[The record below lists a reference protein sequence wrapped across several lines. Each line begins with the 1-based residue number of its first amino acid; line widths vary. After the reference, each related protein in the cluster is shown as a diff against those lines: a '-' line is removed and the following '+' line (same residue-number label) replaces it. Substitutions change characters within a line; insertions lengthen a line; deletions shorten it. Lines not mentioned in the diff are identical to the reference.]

1 MVSTV
6 VGLGAVALAAPAHA
20 ASPERLDVRISPL
33 RPGPVAVDVV
43 RTSLVP
49 DHVKPPAAVRLDT
62 WLPRGARFRL
72 RSVPRCDRVAL
83 EHDPASCADAR
94 IATGS
99 ALIDARPAVPAL
111 FDVGVEVYNADP
123 PPGAVAGLLTRIL
136 LPTAPMVLPSQ
147 IRRATGRAARRF
159 GYVFEERLPAV
170 RPDDP
175 NAPVARRFALHFPR
189 TGAILAPR
197 RCRER
202 VLRFRMRATFADG
215 STAVATDEVPCRW

>member
-6 VGLGAVALAAPAHA
+6 VGLGAVALAGPAHA
-20 ASPERLDVRISPL
+20 VTPERLDVRISPL
-33 RPGPVAVDVV
+33 RPGPVAVDVE

-49 DHVKPPAAVRLDT
+49 DHVKPPAAVRLEI
-62 WLPRGARFRL
+62 WLPRGARIDL
-72 RSVPRCDRVAL
+72 RRVPRCDAAAL
-83 EHDPASCADAR
+83 ARDCSAAR

-99 ALIDARPAVPAL
+99 ALVDARPAVPAP
-111 FDVGVEVYNADP
+111 FDVGVELYNADP

-136 LPTAPMVLPSQ
+136 LPTGPMVLPSQ
-147 IRRATGRAARRF
+147 IRRATGRDARRY

-175 NAPVARRFALHFPR
+175 NAPVARRFALRFPR
-189 TGAILAPR
+189 NGTILAPR
-197 RCRER
+197 RCREPTLPFR
-202 VLRFRMRATFADG
+202 LRTTFADG